1 MSNPNAPFGLRPI
14 GTANG
19 QPYTGA
25 ARVYSIPAGDGTAV
39 FIGDAVKLV
48 GTGQIINGSPYTDVA
63 IAATGDVFV
72 GAVIGVLPATR
83 DSLTY
88 RAASTQRLLLVAD
101 DPDLLFEAQQ
111 RNAGTALNVNDIGL
125 NANIQVVAGSTVTGY
140 SATVVDTT
148 GPATTNTLDVKIMGI
163 VDDPANDIGASAS
176 AGTAASRL
184 LVRINRHAYANQIAG
199 V

>member
-1 MSNPNAPFGLRPI
+1 VTEPQS
-14 GTANG
+14 
-19 QPYTGA
+19 
-25 ARVYSIPAGDGTAV
+25 
-39 FIGDAVKLV
+39 FIGDLVKLV

-63 IAATGDVFV
+63 IAASGDVFV
-72 GAVIGVLPATR
+72 GAVIGVLPSTR

-111 RNAGTALNVNDIGL
+111 RNAGTALNTNDIGL
-125 NANIQVVAGSTVTGY
+125 NANALVTAGSTVTGY
-140 SATVVDTT
+140 SASTVDTT

-163 VDDPANDIGASAS
+163 VDDPVNDIGSSAS
-176 AGTAASRL
+176 SGTAASRL
-184 LVRINRHAYANQIAG
+184 LVRLNRHSYANQIAG